1 MKIRTSPSEAR
12 LILGLILPFWKSEQK
27 LKAWSMLLIVLICN
41 ILVVYAYV
49 ELNKLN
55 GHMYNALENKDLQAF
70 LKQIYKFTLMV
81 SAVIIIMNINS
92 YFNSILGFTW
102 RKWLTD
108 NLTQKWMKN
117 SNFYRIMNLTYPA
130 ENPDQR
136 ISQDLNSFANETL
149 GFFME
154 LFSQSLSLV
163 SFSILLWNLSGSFN
177 LNKISDSNFEIH
189 GYLFWTA
196 LLYCVIG
203 TYVTI
208 KIGKPLIALDYTQEK
223 FEANF
228 RYSLIRV
235 REKREEIA
243 LYNGFTPEIK
253 NLQDC
258 FQDIKQNFY
267 NIVIRTV
274 YLNIWRKAYAN
285 FDQVIPLLAAAPMY
299 FAGIY
304 TLGVLMQ
311 IGGAFASVKESLS
324 IIVSSFTG
332 IASWLATSRRLLQLD
347 AQIKDAQLLQEE
359 SKIII
364 TRSNKDQISCEK
376 LTITTPSGK
385 ALLKNVNLKANL
397 KDRIIITG
405 QSGIGKS
412 TLIRAIADLWPY
424 GQGNIHLP
432 SDDVFF
438 VPQRPYLPISTLRN
452 ALIYPGTPTKSFDK
466 QILKFL
472 KDLKLDYLS
481 NNLDKKQDW
490 GLVLSL
496 GEQQRIAI
504 IRLLLHKPKW
514 IVMDEPTSS
523 LDSALQNTVFELL
536 NKNLKDSAIITVAHT
551 PDLKQYHSI
560 EIDVNKFN

>member
-1 MKIRTSPSEAR
+1 MKIKTSPSEAR

-177 LNKISDSNFEIH
+177 LNKISDFNFEIH

-274 YLNIWRKAYAN
+274 YLNIWRRAYAN

-385 ALLKNVNLKANL
+385 ALLKNVNLKVNL

>member
-196 LLYCVIG
+196 LLFCVIG

-347 AQIKDAQLLQEE
+347 TQIKDAQLLQEE